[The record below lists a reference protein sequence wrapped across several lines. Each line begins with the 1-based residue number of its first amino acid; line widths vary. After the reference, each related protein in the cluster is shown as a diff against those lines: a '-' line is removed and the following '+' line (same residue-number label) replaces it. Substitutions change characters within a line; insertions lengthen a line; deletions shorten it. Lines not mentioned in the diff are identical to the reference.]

1 MNFINLKINFRI
13 IHHTNFIKFIFIYAI
28 YAIYVVIKLYF
39 INFPISSKKHL
50 YFILYQ

>member
-1 MNFINLKINFRI
+1 MNFMKINLRI
-13 IHHTNFIKFIFIYAI
+13 IHHTNFIKFIFIYV
-28 YAIYVVIKLYF
+28 IYVVIKLYF